1 MKIILLML
9 PILVTLYFSIGFFFV
24 KKNKSISKKILGVFF
39 LFFCYALITVLFQYL
54 QIFYS
59 FINNYFY
66 LFEISFY
73 SVMLSLPVIIY
84 FYVSSLTDTINK
96 YKSINDVAPHFFI
109 PLQALI
115 FNIYPY
121 FYGYKLTDYS
131 LVKTINYTNYFSL
144 KVVFIILNIY
154 YLTNIILLYK
164 KHRAQIKNVLSYEIG
179 VSLNWILFFLLSYIS
194 FIICFFML
202 NPNSSPFVVYIP
214 FVLLLIYI
222 YFQRNDQISVKLESD
237 SILDTKNNIES
248 KKNEFNQKKMIS
260 NESREV
266 LKNQLIKYIEKEK
279 VFLKKDLTLYDVA
292 KALNT
297 NSSNISNILNNM
309 LNCNFVTFINS
320 YRIDEAKK
328 ILISVNYSNYTI
340 EAISEIVGFNS
351 KSAFNIAFKNFVK
364 ITPSDYKK
372 QYKNL

>member
-1 MKIILLML
+1 
-9 PILVTLYFSIGFFFV
+9 
-24 KKNKSISKKILGVFF
+24 
-39 LFFCYALITVLFQYL
+39 
-54 QIFYS
+54 
-59 FINNYFY
+59 
-66 LFEISFY
+66 
-73 SVMLSLPVIIY
+73 
-84 FYVSSLTDTINK
+84 
-96 YKSINDVAPHFFI
+96 
-109 PLQALI
+109 
-115 FNIYPY
+115 
-121 FYGYKLTDYS
+121 
-131 LVKTINYTNYFSL
+131 
-144 KVVFIILNIY
+144 
-154 YLTNIILLYK
+154 
-164 KHRAQIKNVLSYEIG
+164 
-179 VSLNWILFFLLSYIS
+179 
-194 FIICFFML
+194 
-202 NPNSSPFVVYIP
+202 
-214 FVLLLIYI
+214 LIYI

-237 SILDTKNNIES
+237 SILDTKTNIES